1 MSPSQIVADLG
12 EHALIARLRARAG
25 APPPHVTLGI
35 GDDAATIAPA
45 RGEDVVLTTD
55 SLVEDV
61 HFRRGRT
68 PAAAI
73 GYKAL
78 AVNLSDLAAMG
89 AMPRASLLSL
99 ALPRDLPIADFDAL
113 VDGFCGL
120 AAESGAP
127 LAGGNITRS
136 PGPLVVDVTAVGS
149 VRPRRVLTRA
159 SGRPGDELY
168 LTNHVGAAATG
179 LAIVE
184 RGLDRDGLD
193 KLDGA
198 LAACVAR
205 FERPEPRLRCGVLA
219 ARSRCVRTAI
229 DLSDGLADAVRQL
242 ADASGTG
249 AVIEA
254 ARVPV
259 HPGAIVW
266 STQEGRDPI
275 GDALSGGEDYELLFA
290 VSPRRRRGFLAA
302 ARRWTGTAVTRV
314 GLLEAASGVWLERD
328 GRREPLGAGFV
339 HF

>member
-113 VDGFCGL
+113 VDGFCAL
-120 AAESGAP
+120 ATEAGAP

-149 VRPRRVLTRA
+149 VRPRRVLTRSA
-159 SGRPGDELY
+159 GRPGDELY
-168 LTNHVGAAATG
+168 VTNHLGAAATG
-179 LAIVE
+179 FAIVE
-184 RGLDRDGLD
+184 RGLDRHGLD
-193 KLDGA
+193 EA
-198 LAACVAR
+198 FAACVAR
-205 FERPEPRLRCGVLA
+205 FERPEPRVRCGVLA
-219 ARSRCVRTAI
+219 ARSRSVRTAI
-229 DLSDGLADAVRQL
+229 DVSDGLADAVRQL

-254 ARVPV
+254 AQIPV
-259 HPGAIVW
+259 HPGAIAW
-266 STQEGRDPI
+266 SLQEGRDPI
-275 GDALSGGEDYELLFA
+275 GDALAGGEDYELLFA
-290 VSPRRRRGFLAA
+290 VSPRRRRGFLTG
-302 ARRWTGTAVTRV
+302 ARRWTGVAVTRV
-314 GLLEAASGVWLERD
+314 GSLEAASGVWLERD